1 MEVVGFRNRVAV
13 GMFNV
18 RTLLFTVA
26 LRKQLFMPCQP
37 QELRRAVASKAG
49 MESDAREHANRA
61 KRLQREVEMMRSE
74 YEVISEETSSL
85 RGSLAGAEVGSRSG
99 IREGFG
105 VFGTALTPDQ
115 YIYALG

>member
-1 MEVVGFRNRVAV
+1 MS
-13 GMFNV
+13 
-18 RTLLFTVA
+18 
-26 LRKQLFMPCQP
+26 CQP

-85 RGSLAGAEVGSRSG
+85 RGSLAGAEVGLGEDLEFSEQRLLPTS
-99 IREGFG
+99 
-105 VFGTALTPDQ
+105 TYTPWGDDPQ
-115 YIYALG
+115 AILYVLVPVCMWLMD